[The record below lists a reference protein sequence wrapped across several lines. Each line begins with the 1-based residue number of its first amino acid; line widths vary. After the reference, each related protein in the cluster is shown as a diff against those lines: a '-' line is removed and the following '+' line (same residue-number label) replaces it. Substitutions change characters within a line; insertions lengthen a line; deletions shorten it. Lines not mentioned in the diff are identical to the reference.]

1 MDDYNVNVLSEAKN
15 EYSSR
20 LVTILTPLITEG
32 IRSIF
37 NEACSLCKDNDEEE
51 KYLMTFQNFLS
62 RVPKWNATIIEEEKN
77 RILNSSGCSYLED
90 LIICVHI
97 TQLKILT
104 SIRVSQK
111 QKKIDIDIPKIDTF
125 IHKCYIQFAR
135 KLYSNVYLFEKDLM
149 PLDFQKNNREI
160 ELICQECILQVTRD
174 SMPIEK
180 ILRAYIDKTV
190 DEEVIEETI
199 EKTVEENVAKQ
210 IEDELSK
217 KNAENTE
224 NANTTT
230 DSTTITKNEDVEMN
244 TVEKPELTQKKTEE
258 EVVEPVQEKKQT
270 QNINLVIET
279 PTSENA
285 NKEVK
290 DVVNS
295 LVQSASTTATAATAA
310 TVSASLEK
318 KERETPSITTPPPT
332 PTSVQSRLSFNDKD
346 SVLDMGT
353 NKSREVS
360 APKTIERLE
369 KISKEQ
375 NERRKLEEEE
385 EEDDDEDEP
394 LKIMDNT
401 TIKLDTLDIHN
412 LNNEV
417 KLEPNILLD
426 NLEVLT

>member
-20 LVTILTPLITEG
+20 LVTILTPLVTEG
-32 IRSIF
+32 VRSIF
-37 NEACSLCKDNDEEE
+37 NEACNLCQDNDEDE

-62 RVPKWNATIIEEEKN
+62 RVPKWNTTIIEEEKN

-135 KLYSNVYLFEKDLM
+135 KLYTNVYLFEKDLM
-149 PLDFQKNNREI
+149 PLNLQKNNREI

-210 IEDELSK
+210 MEDELNK
-217 KNAENTE
+217 ENVENVENTE
-224 NANTTT
+224 NSASLTS
-230 DSTTITKNEDVEMN
+230 STTITKKEDIEMN
-244 TVEKPELTQKKTEE
+244 TVEKPELTKNKTEE
-258 EVVEPVQEKKQT
+258 KLEETLEPERKQA
-270 QNINLVIET
+270 QNINLIIET
-279 PTSENA
+279 PKSENDQ
-285 NKEVK
+285 VK
-290 DVVNS
+290 DVVNT
-295 LVQSASTTATAATAA
+295 LVLSTSTID
-310 TVSASLEK
+310 SPIK
-318 KERETPSITTPPPT
+318 TPA
-332 PTSVQSRLSFNDKD
+332 RLSFNDKD
-346 SVLDMGT
+346 SILDMGT
-353 NKSREVS
+353 NKSTEVIV
-360 APKTIERLE
+360 PKTIERLE

-375 NERRKLEEEE
+375 NNKRKLEEAE
-385 EEDDDEDEP
+385 EEDDEDEDR
-394 LKIMDNT
+394 LNIMDDIS
-401 TIKLDTLDIHN
+401 IKLDTLDIHT
-412 LNNEV
+412 LDKEI
-417 KLEPNILLD
+417 KLEPDILLND
-426 NLEVLT
+426 IEVLT

>member
-20 LVTILTPLITEG
+20 LVTILTPLVTEG
-32 IRSIF
+32 VRSIF
-37 NEACSLCKDNDEEE
+37 NEACNLCQDNDEDE

-62 RVPKWNATIIEEEKN
+62 RVPKWNTTIIEEEKN

-135 KLYSNVYLFEKDLM
+135 KLYTNVYLFEKDLM
-149 PLDFQKNNREI
+149 PLNLQKNNREI

-210 IEDELSK
+210 MEDELNK
-217 KNAENTE
+217 ENVENVENTE
-224 NANTTT
+224 NSASLTS
-230 DSTTITKNEDVEMN
+230 STTITKKEDIEMN
-244 TVEKPELTQKKTEE
+244 TIKKPELTKNKTQENL
-258 EVVEPVQEKKQT
+258 EPEKKQE
-270 QNINLVIET
+270 QNINLIIET
-279 PTSENA
+279 RKSENDQ
-285 NKEVK
+285 VK

-295 LVQSASTTATAATAA
+295 LVLSTSAIDTS
-310 TVSASLEK
+310 K
-318 KERETPSITTPPPT
+318 TPA
-332 PTSVQSRLSFNDKD
+332 RLSFNDKD
-346 SVLDMGT
+346 SILDMGT
-353 NKSREVS
+353 NKSTEVIV
-360 APKTIERLE
+360 PKTIERLE

-375 NERRKLEEEE
+375 NDKRKLEEA
-385 EEDDDEDEP
+385 EEDEEDR
-394 LKIMDNT
+394 LKIMDDIS
-401 TIKLDTLDIHN
+401 IKLDTLDIHN
-412 LNNEV
+412 LDKEI
-417 KLEPNILLD
+417 KLEPDILLND
-426 NLEVLT
+426 IEVLT